1 MRNKRLLGLILA
13 YSGLSWVKLGKGD
26 FFQIQ
31 RSITGLVLASRRVKT
46 EEKYTIP
53 VTQKMN

>member
-26 FFQIQ
+26 VLQIQ
-31 RSITGLVLASRRVKT
+31 RSITGLVLAGRRVKT

-53 VTQKMN
+53 VTQKLN